1 MMDHQLE
8 HPADLPL
15 IGRDALELDADFSAL
30 GIALRDILLLRCSQH
45 VYAPDPVP
53 QYRLSRLLWTACG
66 CNREGD
72 LLRTAPSV
80 CGGAAIDLYV
90 AMATGL
96 YRFDA
101 AAMVL
106 VRCGDADLRNA
117 GGDDGATAPL
127 ALIYVADLARMGD
140 VAAPDRLWQAALDA
154 GFMAQNVSLF
164 CAAEGLATC
173 MQVPSERAVLAR
185 AMGLGECASVLLR
198 QPVGLPRNAA
208 PRNPW
213 L

>member
-1 MMDHQLE
+1 MDNRHDR
-8 HPADLPL
+8 PADLPL
-15 IGRDALELDADFSAL
+15 IGREALELDADFSAL
-30 GIALRDILLLRCSQH
+30 GIALRDILLLRRSQH
-45 VYAPDPVP
+45 EFAPEPVP

-66 CNREGD
+66 CNREGG

-101 AAMVL
+101 AGMVL
-106 VRCGDADLRNA
+106 IRCGDADLRGA
-117 GGDDGATAPL
+117 EREDGPAAPL
-127 ALIYVADLARMGD
+127 ELIYVADLARMTG
-140 VAAPDRLWQAALDA
+140 VPAPDRLWQAALDA
-154 GFMAQNVSLF
+154 GFMAQNVGLF

-173 MQVPSERAVLAR
+173 AQVPSERAALAR
-185 AMGLGECASVLLR
+185 SMGLEGGACVLLR
-198 QPVGLPRNAA
+198 QPVGLPRNTP
-208 PRNPW
+208 PRDPW

>member
-1 MMDHQLE
+1 MDNRYDR
-8 HPADLPL
+8 PADLPL
-15 IGRDALELDADFSAL
+15 IGREALELDADFSAL
-30 GIALRDILLLRCSQH
+30 GIALRDILLLRRSRH
-45 VYAPDPVP
+45 EFGPEPVP

-80 CGGAAIDLYV
+80 CGGAPIDVYV

-106 VRCGDADLRNA
+106 VRCGDADLR
-117 GGDDGATAPL
+117 GSDQHDGPAAPL
-127 ALIYVADLARMGD
+127 ELIYVADLARMTG
-140 VAAPDRLWQAALDA
+140 VPAPDRLWQAALDA

-164 CAAEGLATC
+164 CAAESLATC
-173 MQVPSERAVLAR
+173 MRVPPERAALAR
-185 AMGLGECASVLLR
+185 AMGLEGGACVLLR
-198 QPVGLPRNAA
+198 QAVGLPRHA
-208 PRNPW
+208 PARNPW